1 MFCHYTAVT
10 TRGVNNLTDPDPGI
24 EPLTFR
30 AGGTG
35 GKLISGSVNNSDGSE
50 SGYWILMFRAGGTG
64 SKVISGSI
72 YSQSVL
78 SLHTKYTYYL

>member
-10 TRGVNNLTDPDPGI
+10 TGGVNHLTDPDPGI

-50 SGYWILMFRAGGTG
+50 SGY
-64 SKVISGSI
+64 
-72 YSQSVL
+72 
-78 SLHTKYTYYL
+78 